1 MTRLINR
8 FASWIFLVSTA
19 CALHS
24 QAQTTS
30 SPPTVSP
37 VTPTVSGL
45 NAELFY
51 QLLIGEISVRGDQPG
66 EGFSLMLDAARK
78 TNEAKLYERA
88 VEIAIQARSGDS
100 ALQAARAWRS
110 AQPNSREANRSY
122 LQILVA
128 LNRIADSLEPLKLE
142 VSRAPE
148 AEKNAV
154 ISMVVRLYARAGD
167 KKLAASTIEQALL
180 EATTVKTSAAAA
192 WVAIGR
198 ARLAAANVSGALQ
211 AARSAQ
217 DSDTSFQGAA
227 LLAVE
232 IMEPKQVLAE
242 TIIKRYLD
250 TAKPASEI
258 RMAYARALID
268 VQRYSEATTQLDLVT
283 RQNPEL
289 AEAWLVLG
297 TLKTQDNQLDIADTA
312 LKRYIALA
320 TEQGRNEE
328 RRRGLTQAY
337 LSLSQIAEKRKD
349 FQLAESWLAKI
360 DSSQDLVST
369 QSRRASLMAKQGKLD
384 QALALIAALP
394 DREPADKRLKLMA
407 QVQLLRE
414 NKSYLAAHDLL
425 AKAFALDSSDTEL
438 LYDQAMMAEKLERF
452 ADMERLLRQIIAT
465 KPDYHHAYNALGYSF
480 AERRVRLPEAKELIQ
495 KALTFAPD
503 DPFITDSLGWVE
515 FRLGNFAQAKKVLR
529 DAYSARPDA
538 EIGAHLGEV
547 LWSMGERDEAIKI
560 WKEATLLNPENDT
573 LLETLKRLRVGL

>member
-128 LNRIADSLEPLKLE
+128 LNRIADTLEPLKLE

-148 AEKNAV
+148 AEKNTV

-167 KKLAASTIEQALL
+167 KKLAASTIEQALS

-573 LLETLKRLRVGL
+573 LLETLKRLRVGF

>member
-1 MTRLINR
+1 M
-8 FASWIFLVSTA
+8 
-19 CALHS
+19 
-24 QAQTTS
+24 
-30 SPPTVSP
+30 
-37 VTPTVSGL
+37 TPTVSGL

-167 KKLAASTIEQALL
+167 KKLAASTIEQALS

-268 VQRYSEATTQLDLVT
+268 VQRYSEATTQLDMVT

>member
-8 FASWIFLVSTA
+8 FASWIFLVSTV

-167 KKLAASTIEQALL
+167 KKLAASTIEQALS

-573 LLETLKRLRVGL
+573 LLETLKRLRVGF